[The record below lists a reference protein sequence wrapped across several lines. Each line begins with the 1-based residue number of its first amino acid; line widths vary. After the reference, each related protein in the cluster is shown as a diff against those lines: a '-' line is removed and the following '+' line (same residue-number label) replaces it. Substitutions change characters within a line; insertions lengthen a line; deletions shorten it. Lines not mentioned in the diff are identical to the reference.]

1 MSGLA
6 NSLPPP
12 HERQEMLK
20 FSSKTLFCAAALAA
34 SFGSMAPQ
42 AAHASTPLRGFLFG
56 IPSSTMSKADWSA
69 FHNSA
74 ATLLAQMPAV
84 VGHEQSWQGPTGA
97 HGTVTIQRIFTKKD
111 LPCRDI
117 HAQFITKKTDR
128 TLNYTVAV
136 CRDDK
141 GEWKLGS

>member
-1 MSGLA
+1 
-6 NSLPPP
+6 
-12 HERQEMLK
+12 MLK
-20 FSSKTLFCAAALAA
+20 FSTKTLLCAAALAA
-34 SFGSMAPQ
+34 TLGSMAPQ

-56 IPSSTMSKADWSA
+56 IPSSTMSKADWNA
-69 FHNSA
+69 FHDA
-74 ATLLAQMPAV
+74 TATLLAQMPSV

-97 HGTVTIQRIFTKKD
+97 HGNVTIQRIFTKHNM
-111 LPCRDI
+111 PCRDI
-117 HAQFITKKTDR
+117 HAQFMTKKANR